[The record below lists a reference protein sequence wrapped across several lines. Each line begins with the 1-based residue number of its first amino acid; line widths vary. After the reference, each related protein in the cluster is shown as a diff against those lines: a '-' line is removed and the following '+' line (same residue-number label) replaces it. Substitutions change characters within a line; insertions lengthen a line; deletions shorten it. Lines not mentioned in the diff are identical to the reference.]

1 MAPTKAPPRPR
12 GAKAIAPPEASM
24 PMLDSLAP
32 APKATSG
39 LEAQVAEA
47 VRLAQDAATT
57 SAHVYRQLAERMV
70 ELRLALNDLEGRTDA
85 YREARHRAFVAG
97 GVTDNAE
104 SARIERNVRYHI
116 GEVMVSRNLKA
127 PSPSRTGAATA
138 EADVLAVRAL
148 AAMRRVRKAVDAGS
162 FGDATSMLDAL
173 DEVEAVLAQIHRRLE
188 RESLAPTA

>member
-1 MAPTKAPPRPR
+1 MATKAPPRPR
-12 GAKAIAPPEASM
+12 GAKAIAPPKDSM
-24 PMLDSLAP
+24 PMLDSLTP
-32 APKATSG
+32 APKATAA
-39 LEAQVAEA
+39 LEIQVAEA

-57 SAHVYRQLAERMV
+57 SAHVHRQLAERMV

-85 YREARHRAFVAG
+85 YREARHRAFVTG

-188 RESLAPTA
+188 RESLAPTS

>member
-1 MAPTKAPPRPR
+1 
-12 GAKAIAPPEASM
+12 M
-24 PMLDSLAP
+24 PMLDSLTP
-32 APKATSG
+32 APTATSG

-57 SAHVYRQLAERMV
+57 SAQVYRQLAERMV

-104 SARIERNVRYHI
+104 SARIERNVRYHV
-116 GEVMVSRNLKA
+116 GEVMVSRHLKA
-127 PSPSRTGAATA
+127 PSPSRSGSSAD
-138 EADVLAVRAL
+138 ADVLAVRAL
-148 AAMRRVRKAVDAGS
+148 TAMRRVRKAVDAGS